1 MKALVQEVFKIL
13 LGVIIPLASFDTGLA
28 ARASGLALRAS
39 GRKRLWRRPAAFAWA
54 LLSVLVAVP
63 LWVLVLVK
71 LAPLPNEVRGGLLIA
86 TLAVGIGPVAGL
98 KRMTG
103 LAPAASE
110 ALDLNLAVLVL
121 SMLYV
126 PIAFTLVA
134 ALFRVDV
141 HLGVL
146 PVAKVVLGRAVVPML
161 LGLGVARFMP
171 RFADEAAP
179 VLAKLVNAGI
189 IGIVLIAFVVF
200 GKDLD
205 HAGSAG
211 WLAAAAAALG
221 AIVIGHLLGG
231 PDPVTR
237 GVVAVSSVMR
247 FPALALMLSA
257 ALPEGRRFLP
267 EVLVY
272 VLVSLLVMTAYTRL
286 RGRNERRRPRLV
298 VSPRTAPRTA

>member
-1 MKALVQEVFKIL
+1 MKAMIEEVFRVL

-28 ARASGLALRAS
+28 ARASGLAARAS

-54 LLSVLVAVP
+54 LLAVLVAVP
-63 LWVLVLVK
+63 LWVLVLAK
-71 LAPLPNEVRGGLLIA
+71 LAPLPNAVRGGLLIA

-103 LAPAASE
+103 LGPASSE

-126 PIAFTLVA
+126 PVAFTLVA
-134 ALFRVDV
+134 VLFRVDV
-141 HLGVL
+141 HLGIK
-146 PVAKVVLGRAVVPML
+146 PVAEVVLGRSLVPML
-161 LGLGVARFMP
+161 LGLGVARFLP

-179 VLAKLVNAGI
+179 VLAKIVNAAIVGI
-189 IGIVLIAFVVF
+189 FLIAIVALW
-200 GKDLD
+200 KDL
-205 HAGSAG
+205 ARVGSAG

-237 GVVAVSSVMR
+237 GVVAVASVMR
-247 FPALALMLSA
+247 FPALALTLSS
-257 ALPEGRRFLP
+257 ALPEGRRFIP
-267 EVLVY
+267 EVIVY
-272 VLVSLLVMTAYTRL
+272 VLVATLAMTAYGL
-286 RGRNERRRPRLV
+286 VLGHKARRRPRLV
-298 VSPRTAPRTA
+298 VSSRAAPRTA